1 MANASASRPLRW
13 PVIIAAVVLVAA
25 VAAIV
30 AYLRITAH
38 ATNKPVKLS
47 SLYWVYYREDLLR
60 LQPLDPAIV
69 GQTLSGPGTYAL
81 EHNNTGPP
89 LPAGVIPVALYFSYA
104 DEQAAL
110 KNKQVPAGATALADD
125 PEDWPATPLNEQQ
138 NPLPSLK
145 SFGLASKAAGYA
157 TVLIPGR
164 DLMSVSGAVCNQQKG
179 ETISQAYVRCGLP
192 SAAANASV
200 YVIQS
205 AALETDIPAMTQLVQ
220 QAAAAARAA
229 NPSVK
234 VIATISTAPNGSPVG
249 ATTVNQAARAV
260 LPYVQGFEVNT
271 TAPTDSRFIA
281 FLHDLAGS

>member
-1 MANASASRPLRW
+1 MANASSSIPLRRPL
-13 PVIIAAVVLVAA
+13 IIVVALVLAAVLGTVL
-25 VAAIV
+25 
-30 AYLRITAH
+30 YLRITAH
-38 ATNKPVKLS
+38 ATTKAIKLS
-47 SLYWVYYREDLLR
+47 GLYWVYYREDLLR

-81 EHNNTGPP
+81 EHNNSGPP
-89 LPAGVIPVALYFSYA
+89 LPSGVIPVALYFSYA
-104 DEQAAL
+104 DQQAAL
-110 KNKQVPAGATALADD
+110 KKKLIPPGATALADD

-138 NPLPSLK
+138 NPLPYLK
-145 SFGLASKAAGYA
+145 NFALASKAAGYA

-164 DLMSVSGAVCNQQKG
+164 DLMSVPGAVCSQQSK

-192 SAAANASV
+192 GAAADADL

-229 NPSVK
+229 NPNVK

-249 ATTVNQAARAV
+249 AGTVNQAARAV

-271 TAPTDSRFIA
+271 TSATDSRFIA